1 MCVCDSPPYL
11 SFVECVI
18 LQLEGLDVSLQT
30 KDGSVSSPQLA
41 PQILYLKV
49 RTHRAAAERQNNFK
63 GNAGSDMVILRQICQ
78 LTTIFRT

>member
-1 MCVCDSPPYL
+1 M
-11 SFVECVI
+11 
-18 LQLEGLDVSLQT
+18 EGLDVSLQT

-49 RTHRAAAERQNNFK
+49 RAHRAAAERRRGMLTSKWDLQNNFK
-63 GNAGSDMVILRQICQ
+63 GNTGTDMVILRQICQ